1 MLYSI
6 LLPLHSILRWVV
18 ILIAVITIGRAL
30 YGWLK
35 KRPWVLLDR
44 RLSAYFT
51 HGLEIQVLIGLIL
64 YFISPTNQTALQ
76 NFGAAMGNASLRFFA
91 VEHVVMMVLAVA
103 IAHAGRTL
111 ARKAKD
117 SYKKHRNAAL
127 FYILAILIVLAAIP
141 WATRPL
147 FRFWG

>member
-1 MLYSI
+1 MYSF

-18 ILIAVITIGRAL
+18 LILGVITIGRAL
-30 YGWLK
+30 IGWLGRK
-35 KRPWVLLDR
+35 PWTALDN
-44 RLSAYFT
+44 RLSSFFT
-51 HGLEIQVLIGLIL
+51 IGFDIQILAGLIL

-76 NFGAAMGNASLRFFA
+76 NFGAAMGNADLRFFA
-91 VEHVVMMVLAVA
+91 VEHIFLMILALG

-111 ARKAKD
+111 SRKAKD
-117 SYKKHRNAAL
+117 AFKKHRNAAL

>member
-1 MLYSI
+1 MLYPI

-18 ILIAVITIGRAL
+18 IILAVVTIGRAL
-30 YGWLK
+30 YGWLGK
-35 KRPWVLLDR
+35 KPWTQLDN
-44 RLSAYFT
+44 RLSSYFT
-51 HGLEIQVLIGLIL
+51 IGFDIQIFIGLIL

-76 NFGAAMGNASLRFFA
+76 NFAGAMGNPDMRFFA
-91 VEHVVMMVLAVA
+91 VEHIFMMILALG

-111 ARKAKD
+111 SRKAKD
-117 SYKKHRNAAL
+117 AFKKHRNAAL
-127 FYILAILIVLAAIP
+127 FYILAILITLAAIP